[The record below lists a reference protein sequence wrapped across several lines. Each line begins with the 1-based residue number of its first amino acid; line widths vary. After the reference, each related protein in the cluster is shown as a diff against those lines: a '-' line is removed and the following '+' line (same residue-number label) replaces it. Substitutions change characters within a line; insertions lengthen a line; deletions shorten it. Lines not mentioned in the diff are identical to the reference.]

1 MKLVKNLN
9 NKMLIGCLIFAA
21 ILCFF
26 SGSINSTRL
35 SKTSNEAF
43 LEKSAEST
51 NLSMEAEKHK
61 KHKKTKNKAKAQ
73 REKKTIEK
81 VQKVEKAEK
90 TEKTEKATQPPELP
104 FPAPRVANVT
114 WGNITYAR
122 LNNTFVKQSIAEF
135 RAMHRVWD
143 WKVMDK
149 QLDDIYQDM
158 NYQRE
163 IDHSEKGIRS
173 FLQIF
178 VNQFQSCDLNYDNIL
193 SMAEFTGCMRNDSYL
208 ATIVPPTPNFASF
221 INYTFTNTTGFYP
234 IIFNILDT
242 HKQGYLNFH
251 AYMTLRL
258 MAFSWRK
265 CSVSAPFI
273 EEVNFECALEVSSG
287 YRTLPRT
294 TVRRLFNLGIEL
306 SNSESTRN
314 LDFIT
319 YLLVATSTR
328 VYGQINGKEDTDIT
342 RSEFNMALDSNILPM
357 RYNQDIINNIYTLIE
372 DSDKPNQGIDVLSFV
387 FYDFFLRI
395 FDSPVPGLPKRRPYY
410 LNPQDFLN
418 TVRHYLFP
426 NATNMELMK
435 IPQMNITV
443 NSYQMYTYLNISNFH
458 NEQDHFL
465 RSFVETDEKI
475 MYVNRNRF
483 GGAKHSN
490 DFRFLSKSNNKL
502 KANTETRDNILNII
516 GGNSNLAYYA
526 GNTTS
531 TLFNMLDND
540 LDGFINFYDFGNFVQ
555 IAYLFTKFDK
565 YQKGRICAGD
575 LFEKFSQWADYPV
588 VSYHLRERA
597 KRFNLIPQDMYMD
610 LSMTLL
616 TLRIDDIIATVTRRV
631 DKTTVFEYELKNVF
645 AFINMRYVPDAFLN
659 KCLRG
664 TDGNNVPLYDWEC
677 AFVQGMIQT
686 LRYYETSYAYLTTMN
701 RNLTLANTVFYNTD
715 SSLISKPPAAAD
727 AATA

>member
-9 NKMLIGCLIFAA
+9 TKMLIGCLIIAA

-26 SGSINSTRL
+26 SNSVNSTRL

-43 LEKSAEST
+43 LEKSSEST
-51 NLSMEAEKHK
+51 HLSNVMETEKHK
-61 KHKKTKNKAKAQ
+61 KHKKGKGKAKVQ
-73 REKKTIEK
+73 REKKS
-81 VQKVEKAEK
+81 VEKAV
-90 TEKTEKATQPPELP
+90 QPPAIP
-104 FPAPRVANVT
+104 FPAPAVANQT
-114 WGNITYAR
+114 WGNITYLR
-122 LNNTFVKQSIAEF
+122 LNNTFVKQNMAEF

-163 IDHSEKGIRS
+163 IDHSEKGVRS

-178 VNQFQSCDLNYDNIL
+178 VNQFQNCDTNYDNIL
-193 SMAEFTGCMRNDSYL
+193 SMVEFSNCMKNDSYL
-208 ATIVPPTPNFASF
+208 ATIVPPTANFASY
-221 INYTFTNTTGFYP
+221 INYTFTNNTGFYP

-294 TVRRLFNLGIEL
+294 TVRRIFNLGIEL

-395 FDSPVPGLPKRRPYY
+395 FDTPVPGIPKKRAYY

-418 TVRHYLFP
+418 TVNHYLFP
-426 NATNMELMK
+426 FKTNSELMK
-435 IPQMNITV
+435 IPQMNLTV

-475 MYVNRNRF
+475 MYVNKNRF
-483 GGAKHSN
+483 GGAKHKDYTN
-490 DFRFLSKSNNKL
+490 FRFLSKSNNKML
-502 KANTETRDNILNII
+502 KANTDSQVKDNILNII

-540 LDGFINFYDFGNFVQ
+540 LDGFINFYDYGNFIQ
-555 IAYLFTKFDK
+555 IAYLFTKFDV
-565 YQKGRICAGD
+565 YQKGRIVAGD
-575 LFEKFSQWADYPV
+575 LFEKFSQYADYPV

-597 KRFNLIPQDMYMD
+597 KRFNLIPQDLYMD

-645 AFINMRYVPDAFLN
+645 AFINFRYVPDAFLN

-686 LRYYETSYAYLTTMN
+686 LKYYETSYAYLTTVN

-715 SSLISKPPAAAD
+715 SSLTSRPSSEP
-727 AATA
+727 TA